1 LEKQGKHPLN
11 YQNAFGK
18 YISRIARENVP
29 STLIFPED
37 NHQYFQNLL
46 TEGKIINF
54 SFSDH
59 FNFTIMNRITFLAV
73 FIFFNFQI
81 LAQDRIT
88 GWNFATRSE
97 VIAQNGM
104 ACASQPLATQA
115 ALDILKAGGNAIDAA
130 IAANAVLGL
139 VEPTGNGIGGDLFAI
154 VWDAET
160 EKLYGL
166 NASGRS
172 PYNLTLEYFKENGYE
187 SIPSVG
193 PLPVS
198 VPGCVDGWFELH
210 NKFGKVSM
218 ETILTPAIYY
228 AENGFPLTEV
238 IAYYWKSNAQVLKRF
253 PGFEEVFMPGGKA
266 PEKGEVFKN
275 PYLANTLKMIGDKGR
290 DVFYKGEIAE
300 KIVEYMKE
308 QGGFLSMRDFEDH
321 SSEWVE
327 PISTNYRGYDVWE
340 LPPNGQGTAVLQ
352 MLNIL
357 ENYDISNMGFGSP
370 EYMHLFIEAKKLAFE
385 DRAKYYSDPDFNELP
400 IEQLISKEYAK
411 KRSALI
417 DLNRAARSYPA
428 GELEQGNTI
437 YLTVADNAGN
447 MVSLI
452 QSNYRG
458 MGSGMT
464 PGKLGFILQDRG
476 EMFSLE
482 EGHMNVYEPH
492 KRPFHTIIP
501 AFITKDDKPFI
512 SFGLMGGAMQPQG
525 HTQIVCNIID
535 FGMNLQEA
543 GDAPRIRHSG
553 SSQPTDEKMVDGG
566 IVHLETGFDYQTIRA
581 LLSKGHT
588 IEFSKGAYGGYQA
601 IKWDAEN
608 KVYYGASESRKD
620 GQAAGF

>member
-1 LEKQGKHPLN
+1 MKKIALSLFSIIL
-11 YQNAFGK
+11 AF
-18 YISRIARENVP
+18 
-29 STLIFPED
+29 
-37 NHQYFQNLL
+37 Q
-46 TEGKIINF
+46 
-54 SFSDH
+54 
-59 FNFTIMNRITFLAV
+59 V
-73 FIFFNFQI
+73 F
-81 LAQDRIT
+81 AQDRIT
-88 GWNFATRSE
+88 GLPFATRSE

-104 ACASQPLATQA
+104 ACTSQPLATQA

-139 VEPTGNGIGGDLFAI
+139 VEPTGNGMGGDLFAI
-154 VWDAET
+154 VWDAKT
-160 EKLYGL
+160 KKLYGL

-172 PYNLTLEYFKENGYE
+172 PYELTLNYFKENGYE
-187 SIPSVG
+187 KIPSHG

-210 NKFGKVSM
+210 NKFGSLPMKEV
-218 ETILTPAIYY
+218 LNPAISY
-228 AENGFPLTEV
+228 AENGFPLTEL
-238 IAYYWKSNAQVLKRF
+238 IAYYWGRSAFLSQYS
-253 PGFEEVFMPGGKA
+253 GFEEIFMPNGKA
-266 PEKGEVFKN
+266 PKKGEVFKN
-275 PYLANTLKMIGDKGR
+275 PYLANTFKLIADQGR

-300 KIVEYMKE
+300 KIVRYVRE
-308 QGGFLSMRDFEDH
+308 QGGFLSMKDFEDH
-321 SSEWVE
+321 HSEWVE

-357 ENYDISNMGFGSP
+357 ENYDIAGMGFGSP
-370 EYMHLFIEAKKLAFE
+370 EYMHHFIEAKKLAYE
-385 DRAKYYSDPDFNELP
+385 DRAKYYSDMDFNNLP
-400 IEQLISKEYAK
+400 IEELISKEYGKERA
-411 KRSALI
+411 AL
-417 DLNRAARSYPA
+417 LNENRAARSYPA

-437 YLTVADNAGN
+437 YLTTADKDGN

-476 EMFSLE
+476 ELFALE

-501 AFITKDDKPFI
+501 AFITKDGEPYI

-525 HTQIVCNIID
+525 HVQIVCNLID

-543 GDAPRIRHSG
+543 GDAPRISHDG
-553 SSQPTDEKMVDGG
+553 SSQPTGEKMADGG
-566 IVHLETGFDYQTIRA
+566 RVSLESGFEYQTIRE
-581 LLSKGHT
+581 LMSKGHR
-588 IEFSKGAYGGYQA
+588 IGYALGPYGGYQA
-601 IKWDAEN
+601 IMWDKEN